1 MRYYHKLSLVILISL
16 LLFTGCGP
24 SKHDTVSTTDSTKQE
39 AVTEQTDSAKQETHT
54 EQTEPTDLTTESDY
68 TESTEAP
75 ATEETAKEITLSRS
89 LLKIEDIPEYSDA
102 PYVEVK
108 GNQPEFTA
116 QEKAWTEPFEEYSVL
131 DNLGRCGAAYANVCP
146 ELQPT
151 EERGPISHPAGRPL
165 NTMT

>member
-39 AVTEQTDSAKQETHT
+39 TVTEQKEPAKQEPAT
-54 EQTEPTDLTTESDY
+54 EQTEPTGLTTESEY
-68 TESTEAP
+68 TESTEAS
-75 ATEETAKEITLSRS
+75 AIEITAKDITLSRS
-89 LLKIEDIPEYSDA
+89 SLKIEEITEYSDE

-116 QEKAWTEPFEEYSVL
+116 QEKAWSESFEEYSV
-131 DNLGRCGAAYANVCP
+131 
-146 ELQPT
+146 
-151 EERGPISHPAGRPL
+151 
-165 NTMT
+165 